1 MCKLTTAPYYLGYK
15 ADEQKAFKLV
25 LLHFWSWL
33 MLTPISRK
41 GIFQIKEKKILLSPK
56 CQESEFNA
64 KFISAYGRSPTSYC
78 QGVKGK

>member
-78 QGVKGK
+78 QEVKGK